1 MKVFWV
7 QLKILL
13 KRLKIRTNVVV
24 MKINT
29 ICPGILKH
37 FTVTYRVKLISYAV
51 FLLNVI
57 FKIVMRQNRRGK
69 NMIHTA
75 TTEMN
80 LKKGLHGKV
89 CIFYP
94 VLNFGRRTWI
104 RYDVMESHLFFLTTL
119 KLQKQIE
126 LHSQMVNDTA
136 TTFRTWRQHH
146 YIIPSISIWT
156 RLLSPW
162 VCLSWALI

>member
-1 MKVFWV
+1 MFRFLSW
-7 QLKILL
+7 
-13 KRLKIRTNVVV
+13 
-24 MKINT
+24 
-29 ICPGILKH
+29 
-37 FTVTYRVKLISYAV
+37 KLISYAV
-51 FLLNVI
+51 ILLNAI
-57 FKIVMRQNRRGK
+57 FKIVMRQNWRGK

-80 LKKGLHGKV
+80 LKKGLHDKV

-126 LHSQMVNDTA
+126 IHSRMVNDTA
-136 TTFRTWRQHH
+136 TTFRTWLRRHC
-146 YIIPSISIWT
+146 IIPSTLIWT

-162 VCLSWALI
+162 VCLLWALI